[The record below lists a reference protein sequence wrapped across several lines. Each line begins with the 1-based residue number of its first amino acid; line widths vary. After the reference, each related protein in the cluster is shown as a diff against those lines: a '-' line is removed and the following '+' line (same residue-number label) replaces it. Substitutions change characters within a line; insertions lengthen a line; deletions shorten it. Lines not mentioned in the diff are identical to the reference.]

1 MHIFKFPDKFFITG
15 TDTDVGKTVVSSI
28 LMTGLKSAYWK
39 PIQSGLEDITDT
51 DWMRSVTGLD
61 DENFIPETYLLSQ
74 ALSPHAAAQYDG
86 VRIDLKV
93 FKLPD
98 DETCPRVIVE
108 GAGGVMVPLN
118 DNQLMVDLMKHLGL
132 PVLLVARSAIGTINH
147 TLLSLELLR
156 KNDVQVLGVVMNG
169 PQNQINK
176 KAIETYGRINVIAEV
191 DSLPQI
197 NSKTLLE
204 AYNRYFRQ

>member
-1 MHIFKFPDKFFITG
+1 MHISKFPDKFFITG

-51 DWMRSVTGLD
+51 DWMRIVTGLG
-61 DENFIPETYLLSQ
+61 DENFIPETYRLSQ
-74 ALSPHAAAQYDG
+74 PLSPHAAAQHDG

-93 FKLPD
+93 FNLPD

-156 KNDVQVLGVVMNG
+156 KNAVQVLGVVMNG